1 MFYNANNNGYN
12 YLVWDNYWRSYRI
25 NSETAVQIAL
35 QRVPGQVIKIELDY
49 ENGILVY
56 EIDIRAET
64 GVYEVHVDA
73 ASGQILKVERE
84 NNFD

>member
-1 MFYNANNNGYN
+1 MFNYSYNNGYN

-56 EIDIRAET
+56 EIDIRTQT

-73 ASGQILKVERE
+73 IAGQVLKVERE